1 MNGETKALNF
11 AEYPRIPTPAELA
24 SLCGIKVERARQL
37 LRGATPT
44 NEEAKEIPTALE
56 AWQDAHERDETPWVW
71 EE

>member
-11 AEYPRIPTPAELA
+11 AEYPRISPAELA

-44 NEEAKEIPTALE
+44 SEEVKEIPAALS
-56 AWQDAHERDETPWVW
+56 AWQDAHEVDENPWVW